1 MRGLFAPKCLAPKN
15 AQTEQRIQLQ
25 QSEVAFLALESLR
38 TATPLVL
45 ACVETFVSG
54 ARPFIFQTHEG
65 G

>member
-1 MRGLFAPKCLAPKN
+1 MRDLFASKCIVPKN
-15 AQTEQRIQLQ
+15 AQTKQRVPLQ

-45 ACVETFVSG
+45 PRVETFVSG
-54 ARPFIFQTHEG
+54 ARPFIFKTHEG

>member
-1 MRGLFAPKCLAPKN
+1 MRDLFAPKCLAPKN
-15 AQTEQRIQLQ
+15 AQTKQRVQLR

-38 TATPLVL
+38 TATPLIL
-45 ACVETFVSG
+45 LRVETFVSG